1 MPTTKDKEQKKTVI
15 RICAEMRNWDAH
27 SWMDGASHE
36 HVAELADQI
45 ETAYREELKYLH
57 EINQDLISTLRMA
70 LDQLTYYKQVVS
82 GER

>member
-1 MPTTKDKEQKKTVI
+1 MELKEEKKKTVI

-57 EINQDLISTLRMA
+57 EINHDLLATLKMA
-70 LDQLTYYKQVVS
+70 LDQLVYYREIVS
-82 GER
+82 RETHN